1 VNFGWLGLL
10 SGFLAMARW
19 SNLCTS
25 GSQGRSLVVIST
37 GVERVNFLVWSGL
50 VWFGLVGSGD
60 NKVLTA

>member
-1 VNFGWLGLL
+1 MHIRVP
-10 SGFLAMARW
+10 
-19 SNLCTS
+19 
-25 GSQGRSLVVIST
+25 QGRSLVDFVVIST